1 MHIIDFVNI
10 TRMVPICKY
19 LTDHGNNQSNDTII
33 SARPNRCISISRMKG
48 GGSYGIQF
56 DHEYRL

>member
-10 TRMVPICKY
+10 TRMVHICKY

-33 SARPNRCISISRMKG
+33 SARPNGASYSRMKG

>member
-33 SARPNRCISISRMKG
+33 SV
-48 GGSYGIQF
+48 
-56 DHEYRL
+56 